1 MICDHPKG
9 LHCEVDGVVTCY
21 AYVPNNVVDQRCLCD
36 ESHEDVKT
44 QLSPVWRAQIVLDD
58 MQRQLEHL
66 RQLVPEAEMGLLEQL
81 EVTLDRLQ
89 TDVKVW
95 TECSESHIITS
106 GDSAKL

>member
-1 MICDHPKG
+1 MLCDHPKG
-9 LHCEVDGVVTCY
+9 LHREVDGLVTCY
-21 AYVPNNVVDQRCLCD
+21 AYVPNNVDERCLCD

-44 QLSPVWRAQIVLDD
+44 QLSPARSAQIVLDD

-66 RQLVPEAEMGLLEQL
+66 RQLLSEAEIGLLEQL

-89 TDVKVW
+89 TVVKVW

>member
-1 MICDHPKG
+1 MFCDHPKG
-9 LHCEVDGVVTCY
+9 LHREIDGVVTCY
-21 AYVPNNVVDQRCLCD
+21 AYVPGNVDERCLCD
-36 ESHEDVKT
+36 ESHEDVRT

-66 RQLVPEAEMGLLEQL
+66 RHLLPEAAIRQL